1 MNAEQPAAPSRRG
14 WLAATYL
21 GAAVAGLLLGR
32 QGLFSSADGTGDTSS
47 TSLTR
52 VGFALQDPSPDRN
65 GPADWAALRTDVDYV
80 RAPMNARTHGVFDL
94 VVAVRGLDSGGA
106 PDWAKAERVCHALD
120 WPVCD
125 RAALERLRER
135 SRP

>member
-1 MNAEQPAAPSRRG
+1 M
-14 WLAATYL
+14 
-21 GAAVAGLLLGR
+21 AGLWL
-32 QGLFSSADGTGDTSS
+32 GLFSAHGRSGETSS

-52 VGFALQDPSPDRN
+52 VGFALQDPSPERN
-65 GPADWAALRTDVDYV
+65 GPADWAALGADVDYV
-80 RAPMNARTHGVFDL
+80 RAPLNKQTHGVFDL
-94 VVAVRGLDSGGA
+94 VVAVRGLDNGGA
-106 PDWAKAERVCHALD
+106 PNWAKAEQLCRSLS